1 MFCHSPGSWTQ
12 MWEEDIL
19 EKDQVRVN
27 AVLKESKIV
36 VERRE
41 MAVPFGKGIKFPW
54 LIWSVERL

>member
-1 MFCHSPGSWTQ
+1 